1 MAVVLGALAAVPL
14 AAALR
19 AVVDSGFRPGNFQVE
34 LIALTGFVLAAMA
47 VAWILKLRGGRR
59 VMGWML
65 TVGAL
70 FGLVVGVYG
79 IWGTSVLVSD
89 CADIRPVA
97 STVASSTPAGYCG
110 SEAQRDSFL
119 IGCYM
124 IAVGAVSIAS
134 LASSAWINRSYF
146 DPALD

>member
-1 MAVVLGALAAVPL
+1 MRRAIPVLMAVVLGALAAVPL

-47 VAWILKLRGGRR
+47 VAWILKWRGERR

-79 IWGTSVLVSD
+79 IWGTSVLVGD

-97 STVASSTPAGYCG
+97 STVAARHRRATAEAKRSETP
-110 SEAQRDSFL
+110 S
-119 IGCYM
+119 
-124 IAVGAVSIAS
+124 
-134 LASSAWINRSYF
+134 
-146 DPALD
+146 